1 MAGPVCRRIQAAYGC
16 GVFSVVSSLSSN
28 QEEAYTKMIL
38 HAKHASDEG
47 HKKIL
52 VKLSDIDVEVLL
64 LCFQKD
70 IAENIYLEA

>member
-1 MAGPVCRRIQAAYGC
+1 MAGQVCRRIQAAYGC

-52 VKLSDIDVEVLL
+52 VKYLTLML
-64 LCFQKD
+64 RFCFYASRRIMLK
-70 IAENIYLEA
+70 IFT

>member
-1 MAGPVCRRIQAAYGC
+1 MAGQVCRKIQAAYGC

-28 QEEAYTKMIL
+28 QAYTKMIL

-52 VKLSDIDVEVLL
+52 VKLSDINVEVLL